1 MNIRNEGGTTPDNYF
16 VSCDPGLV
24 MRHNNLIGT
33 RHSIM
38 SGHCLA
44 PGNKGLINIYLCIIM
59 RGKESLK
66 VTGPCY
72 YHHSNKKCFISAFV
86 GCQICQ
92 NSLNA
97 TLIQQVLSVFT
108 MKLKHC
114 ENCSCSPGARRQL
127 NIPVVSAARVIAW
140 KMGRE
145 EINKKCSSKSFS
157 LVIPNVSRD
166 FSSLT
171 TLPSEILK
179 YAKFFLH
186 FEDVWQLREA
196 NCL

>member
-1 MNIRNEGGTTPDNYF
+1 MWDLWISGMREGPHLIIILFRVTR
-16 VSCDPGLV
+16 VWV

-114 ENCSCSPGARRQL
+114 ELCSWSPGAGASL
-127 NIPVVSAARVIAW
+127 IFLLWARHGGSPEKWAER
-140 KMGRE
+140 K
-145 EINKKCSSKSFS
+145 
-157 LVIPNVSRD
+157 
-166 FSSLT
+166 
-171 TLPSEILK
+171 
-179 YAKFFLH
+179 
-186 FEDVWQLREA
+186 
-196 NCL
+196 

>member
-1 MNIRNEGGTTPDNYF
+1 MRFVNIRNEGGTTPDNHF

-92 NSLNA
+92 NSLNVA
-97 TLIQQVLSVFT
+97 LIQ
-108 MKLKHC
+108 
-114 ENCSCSPGARRQL
+114 
-127 NIPVVSAARVIAW
+127 
-140 KMGRE
+140 
-145 EINKKCSSKSFS
+145 
-157 LVIPNVSRD
+157 
-166 FSSLT
+166 
-171 TLPSEILK
+171 
-179 YAKFFLH
+179 
-186 FEDVWQLREA
+186 
-196 NCL
+196 